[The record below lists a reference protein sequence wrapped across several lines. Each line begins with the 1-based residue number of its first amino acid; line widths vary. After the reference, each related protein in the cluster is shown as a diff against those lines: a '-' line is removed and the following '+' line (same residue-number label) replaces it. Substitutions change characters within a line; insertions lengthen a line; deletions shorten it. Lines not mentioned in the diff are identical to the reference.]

1 MRYSRR
7 YIAFTLVLALLCGL
21 KFTDSV
27 DQGSQVGN
35 YQNVRQEVSAFYPMR
50 AAQINSSRS
59 IKASLDGE
67 NINGAFRN
75 ILVDEQMELMVSSSL
90 VPELFGAH
98 LSVHEDGR
106 VSYQRGKSSA
116 SLFKDSLE
124 ATYNKKKVK
133 LSHAPV
139 FERGVC
145 FLPLQDLANWC
156 GYKVDW
162 DLDARTVNI
171 SSQGNS
177 KVILPTRFD
186 LRDEEMVSQ
195 IRDQGSASE
204 CWADAAI
211 GALESSLLPQTKEQ
225 YSVTDMVNNNAFG
238 LDSRL
243 GGDYEMAASYLL
255 SWKGPKKTSDDRLD
269 RHVQGV
275 RFPDQN
281 SLSDIKKAVYER
293 GGMTSSL
300 YVDIADADISSAS
313 FYSKESNSYCYTG
326 KNRPNHDVIIVGWD
340 DNYKAENFKG
350 NAKEDGAWICQNSW
364 GKDFGESGV
373 FYVSYEDTTIG
384 SQAASYADV
393 EDSDNFKEI
402 YQSDLAGWIGQVGY
416 GSGKIAAA
424 NFYTARED
432 SQVEAAGFYA
442 LGKNTRYQVSF
453 VSNIRGSGGLN
464 NRVQVASGL
473 LQDRGFYTI
482 RFDSPK
488 EVGANCKFAVV
499 VELDTPGATQP
510 MAIEYRT
517 GDSRTA
523 NIDLKDGEGY
533 ISKDGSQWES
543 TEKKISANLC
553 LKAYS
558 NPAARRDQ

>member
-7 YIAFTLVLALLCGL
+7 YIAFTLVLILLCGL
-21 KFTDSV
+21 KFTDRI
-27 DQGSQVGN
+27 DQTSQVRN
-35 YQNVRQEVSAFYPMR
+35 YQNVRQAASTFYPMQ
-50 AAQINSSRS
+50 AAQINSSRG
-59 IKASLDGE
+59 IRATLDGE
-67 NINGAFRN
+67 SINGAFRN
-75 ILVDEQMELMVSSSL
+75 ILVDDQMGVMISSSL
-90 VPELFGAH
+90 VPDLFGAH

-106 VSYQRGKSSA
+106 IHYQRGKNA
-116 SLFKDSLE
+116 AVLFRNRVE
-124 ATYNKKKVK
+124 ATYNKKQVK

-145 FLPLQDLANWC
+145 FLPLKDLAEWC

-162 DLDARTVNI
+162 NLSARTVNI
-171 SSQGNS
+171 FSQGNS
-177 KVILPTRFD
+177 KVSLPLRFD

-204 CWADAAI
+204 CWADAAV
-211 GALESSLLPQTKEQ
+211 GALESSLLPQTRGQ

-243 GGDYEMAASYLL
+243 GGDYEMASSYLL
-255 SWKGPKKTSDDRLD
+255 SWRGPKNMSDNRLD
-269 RHVQGV
+269 KHVQGV
-275 RFPDQN
+275 RFLDQN
-281 SLSDIKKAVYER
+281 SLSGIKRAVYER
-293 GGMTSSL
+293 GGVTSSL

-313 FYSKESNSYCYTG
+313 FYSKASNSYCYTG

-340 DNYKAENFKG
+340 DNYKAENFNG

-384 SQAASYADV
+384 SQSTSYADV
-393 EDSDNFKEI
+393 EESDNFKDI

-416 GSGKIAAA
+416 GNGKIAAA

-453 VSNIRGSGGLN
+453 VSNTRGTGGLN
-464 NRVQVASGL
+464 NRIVVASGL
-473 LQDRGFYTI
+473 LKERGFYTV

-488 EVGANCKFAVV
+488 EIGANCKFAVV
-499 VELDTPGATQP
+499 VELETPDATQP

-517 GDSRTA
+517 GDQRTT
-523 NIDLKDGEGY
+523 NINLKDGEGY
-533 ISKDGSQWES
+533 ISKDGSHWES
-543 TEKKISANLC
+543 SEQKISANLC

-558 NPAARRDQ
+558 NPVVRRDQ

>member
-7 YIAFTLVLALLCGL
+7 YIAFTLVLILLCGL
-21 KFTDSV
+21 KFTDRI
-27 DQGSQVGN
+27 DQTSQVRN
-35 YQNVRQEVSAFYPMR
+35 YQNVRQTASTFYPMQ
-50 AAQINSSRS
+50 AAQINSSRG
-59 IKASLDGE
+59 IRATLDGE
-67 NINGAFRN
+67 SINGAFRN
-75 ILVDEQMELMVSSSL
+75 ILVDDQMGVMISSSL
-90 VPELFGAH
+90 VPDLFGAH

-106 VSYQRGKSSA
+106 IHYQRGKNA
-116 SLFKDSLE
+116 AALFRNRVE
-124 ATYNKKKVK
+124 ATYNKKQVK

-145 FLPLQDLANWC
+145 FLPLKDLAEWC

-162 DLDARTVNI
+162 NLSARTVNI
-171 SSQGNS
+171 FSQGNS
-177 KVILPTRFD
+177 KVSLPLRFD

-204 CWADAAI
+204 CWADAAV
-211 GALESSLLPQTKEQ
+211 GALESSLLPQTRGQ

-243 GGDYEMAASYLL
+243 GGDYEMASSYLL
-255 SWKGPKKTSDDRLD
+255 SWRGPKNMSDNRLD
-269 RHVQGV
+269 KHVQGV
-275 RFPDQN
+275 RFLDQN
-281 SLSDIKKAVYER
+281 SLSGIKRAVYER
-293 GGMTSSL
+293 GGVTSSL

-313 FYSKESNSYCYTG
+313 FYSKASNSYCYTG

-340 DNYKAENFKG
+340 DNYKAENFNG

-384 SQAASYADV
+384 SQSTSYADV
-393 EDSDNFKEI
+393 EESDNFKDI

-416 GSGKIAAA
+416 GNGKIAAA

-453 VSNIRGSGGLN
+453 VSNTRGTGGLN
-464 NRVQVASGL
+464 NRIVVASGL
-473 LQDRGFYTI
+473 LKERGFYTV

-488 EVGANCKFAVV
+488 EIGANCKFAVV
-499 VELDTPGATQP
+499 VELETPDATQP

-517 GDSRTA
+517 GDQRTT
-523 NIDLKDGEGY
+523 NINLKDGEGY
-533 ISKDGSQWES
+533 ISKDGSHWES
-543 TEKKISANLC
+543 SEQKISANLC

-558 NPAARRDQ
+558 NPVVRRDQ

>member
-7 YIAFTLVLALLCGL
+7 YIAFTLVLILLCGL
-21 KFTDSV
+21 KFTDRI
-27 DQGSQVGN
+27 DQTSQVRN
-35 YQNVRQEVSAFYPMR
+35 YQNVRQAASTFYPMQ
-50 AAQINSSRS
+50 AAQINSSRG
-59 IKASLDGE
+59 IRATLDGE
-67 NINGAFRN
+67 SINGAFRN
-75 ILVDEQMELMVSSSL
+75 ILVDDQMGVMISSSL
-90 VPELFGAH
+90 VPDLFGAH

-106 VSYQRGKSSA
+106 IHYQRGKNA
-116 SLFKDSLE
+116 AVLFRNRVE
-124 ATYNKKKVK
+124 ATYNKKQVK

-145 FLPLQDLANWC
+145 FLPLKDLAEWC

-162 DLDARTVNI
+162 NLSARTVNI
-171 SSQGNS
+171 FSQGNS
-177 KVILPTRFD
+177 KVSLPLRFD

-204 CWADAAI
+204 CWADAAV
-211 GALESSLLPQTKEQ
+211 GALESSLLPQTRGQ

-243 GGDYEMAASYLL
+243 GGDYEMASSYLL
-255 SWKGPKKTSDDRLD
+255 SWRGPKNMSDNRLD
-269 RHVQGV
+269 KHVQGV
-275 RFPDQN
+275 RFLDQN
-281 SLSDIKKAVYER
+281 SLSGIKRAVYER
-293 GGMTSSL
+293 GGVTSSL

-313 FYSKESNSYCYTG
+313 FYSKASNSYCYTG

-340 DNYKAENFKG
+340 DNYKAENFNG

-384 SQAASYADV
+384 SQSTSYADV
-393 EDSDNFKEI
+393 EESDNFKDI

-416 GSGKIAAA
+416 GNGKIAAA

-453 VSNIRGSGGLN
+453 VSNTRGTGGLN
-464 NRVQVASGL
+464 NRIVVASGL
-473 LQDRGFYTI
+473 LKERGFYTV

-488 EVGANCKFAVV
+488 EIGANCKFAVV
-499 VELDTPGATQP
+499 VELETPDATQP

-517 GDSRTA
+517 GDQRTI
-523 NIDLKDGEGY
+523 NINLKDGEGY
-533 ISKDGSQWES
+533 ISKDGSHWES
-543 TEKKISANLC
+543 SEQKISANLC

-558 NPAARRDQ
+558 NPVVRRDQ